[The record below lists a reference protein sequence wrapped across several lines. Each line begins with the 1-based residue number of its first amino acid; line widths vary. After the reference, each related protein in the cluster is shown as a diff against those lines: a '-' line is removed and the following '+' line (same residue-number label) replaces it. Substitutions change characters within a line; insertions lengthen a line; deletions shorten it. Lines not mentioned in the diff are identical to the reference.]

1 MTLHKSIP
9 LASRHAPHAFE
20 YADAAARAAAGG
32 LTATDVG
39 KTARQLDDNST
50 WMLTNHV
57 GPVWRVVGVG
67 DHGELT
73 GLGDDDHPHYALR
86 AYAVAAVVASPR
98 TVTAADAGKILVWLG
113 TGAVTFTLP
122 TATSVGAGF
131 RVRIQNK
138 GFSPPASVIT
148 INAVGADN
156 FSLGASNTGTS
167 LVSGTSGDNGASI
180 ELISNGATSWQAA
193 LGDGTWTDGVI
204 TRHFDAHLP
213 GGTTGNLVTIDAN
226 DDLQDSG
233 TALSSLATTAY
244 VLTAVAAVDGGG
256 GSDMAIYS
264 NIAGDFAAV
273 YKDGDEIELV
283 GLPAYIT
290 AVQIR
295 KIIRKPTGTAQ
306 SVVKVRGTDLVC
318 TWTPDATIDRKGA
331 ITTTSLG
338 TLASTDEYIVEIDG
352 PPKGYHAPTDSAKA
366 MVINAMHYCND
377 GKIADLTADSVEIV
391 KPMLADGYNA
401 FSLHVTLGAAGD
413 GVRVLASN
421 DPAAGAT
428 YYDVTAMALGTP
440 AVVVSGAYQTAE
452 PLMFQWVKLVITGTT
467 SAIVYLTRFRK

>member
-20 YADAAARAAAGG
+20 YVTAAARTGAVGLGAA
-32 LTATDVG
+32 DVG

-67 DHGELT
+67 DHGDLT
-73 GLGDDDHPHYALR
+73 GLGDDDHTQYARR
-86 AYAVAAVVASPR
+86 AYAVETIVATPR
-98 TVTAADAGKILVWLG
+98 SITAADADKILVWLG
-113 TGAVTFTLP
+113 TGSVTFTMP
-122 TATSVGAGF
+122 TAASVGAGF
-131 RVRIQNK
+131 RVRVQNK

-148 INAVGADN
+148 INRAGADN
-156 FSLGASNTGTS
+156 FSLGGNNLGTS
-167 LVSGTSGDNGASI
+167 LVSGTSGDNSASI
-180 ELISNGATSWQAA
+180 ELISNGVASWQAA
-193 LGDGTWTDGVI
+193 LGDGTWTDGTI
-204 TRHFDAHLP
+204 TRHFDAHIP
-213 GGTTGNLVTIDAN
+213 GGTTGNLVTIDEN

-244 VLTAVAAVDGGG
+244 VLSAVAAVDGGG

-273 YKDGDEIELV
+273 YKDADEIELV

-331 ITTTSLG
+331 IATTSLG
-338 TLASTDEYIVEIDG
+338 TLASTDEYIVELDG
-352 PPKGYHAPTDSAKA
+352 PPKGYHAATDSTKS
-366 MVINAMHYCND
+366 MVTNALHYCND
-377 GKIADLTADSVEIV
+377 GKIADLTGDSVEIV

-401 FSLHVTLGAAGD
+401 FSLQATLGAAGD

-421 DPAAGAT
+421 DPAAGAA
-428 YYDVTAMALGTP
+428 YYDITALALGTP

-452 PLMFQWVKLVITGTT
+452 PLMFQWIKLAITGTT
-467 SAIVYLTRFRK
+467 SAVVYLTRYRK